1 MKSHQ
6 HSSHIGAMTTKDVKA
21 KEVIVSL
28 SLIADVSKIPTDWV
42 VPKQFLLGLGSQIHG
57 NTRLQVTFAV
67 CSSCTSHGFVT

>member
-6 HSSHIGAMTTKDVKA
+6 HSSHIGAMATKDVKA

-42 VPKQFLLGLGSQIHG
+42 VPKQFLLGLGCPWEPDPWEYSTSG
-57 NTRLQVTFAV
+57 NFHCL
-67 CSSCTSHGFVT
+67 